1 MWKAHHTVQIRW
13 SAESFLQSDAFRR
26 SLQSIQ
32 GRDMSFREQS
42 ELQAENDALYEA
54 LRNAEERAIAGQLA
68 LETMHEI
75 RNPLEALGNLT
86 FLTQQEAEDPER
98 VRQYMSL
105 AEEQIR
111 NGSRVASKTLAFA
124 RSSRV
129 LQRADLVGVAEAAL
143 RIHQPTIQSKKVR
156 LVKCLPEELVGEVH
170 VGELLQAMSNLIA
183 NALEALPLEG
193 ALHLRLRRRS
203 DRMQILISDNGH
215 GIPEEHMKKI
225 FRPFYTTKEPRGTGL
240 GLAITK
246 SIVDKHGGSLRVKS
260 SIRAGKS
267 GTTFLISLP
276 GIVPAV

>member
-1 MWKAHHTVQIRW
+1 MTAGLAANFSQFPMFGRWTLDAERASYGADSLVCGEFSPVRRLQAFSPEHPRERHVFEKAIR
-13 SAESFLQSDAFRR
+13 
-26 SLQSIQ
+26 
-32 GRDMSFREQS
+32 

-170 VGELLQAMSNLIA
+170 VGELLRERCL
-183 NALEALPLEG
+183 
-193 ALHLRLRRRS
+193 
-203 DRMQILISDNGH
+203 
-215 GIPEEHMKKI
+215 
-225 FRPFYTTKEPRGTGL
+225 T
-240 GLAITK
+240 
-246 SIVDKHGGSLRVKS
+246 
-260 SIRAGKS
+260 
-267 GTTFLISLP
+267 
-276 GIVPAV
+276 